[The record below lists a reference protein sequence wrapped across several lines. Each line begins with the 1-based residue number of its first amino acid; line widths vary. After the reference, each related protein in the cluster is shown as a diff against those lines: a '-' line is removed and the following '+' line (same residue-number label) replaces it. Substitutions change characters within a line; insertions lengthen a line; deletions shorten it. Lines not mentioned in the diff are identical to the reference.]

1 VLTRVFDL
9 AVLALCAVAV
19 LLPRPD
25 VQVQPGLK
33 LDAQR
38 LERVAELEAQLA
50 ADPGEPAAALE
61 LSDLFMDGKRPD
73 WALSTVTRALDRAP
87 SDHRLYTR
95 RSLALAD
102 HFEAGDAYQAAAR
115 ALALCDAG
123 SSVPCA
129 APERMRIQLLHDTLD
144 RVKDIDMRSDPNT
157 AKERILRALKPA
169 YVPRPKAASP
179 AQPPA
184 PATAPAAPQK

>member
-1 VLTRVFDL
+1 VLNRVLDL

-25 VQVQPGLK
+25 VKVQPGLK

-50 ADPGEPAAALE
+50 ADPGEPGAALE
-61 LSDLFMDGKRPD
+61 LSDLFLDGRRPD

-87 SDHRLYTR
+87 QDHRLYTR

-102 HFEAGDAYQAAAR
+102 HFESGPAYQAAAR

-123 SSVPCA
+123 SAVKCGDA
-129 APERMRIQLLHDTLD
+129 ERTRLQLLHDTLA
-144 RVKDIDMRSDPNT
+144 RVKDIDMRTDPNT

-169 YVPRPKAASP
+169 YLPNPK
-179 AQPPA
+179 PPA
-184 PATAPAAPQK
+184 K

>member
-25 VQVQPGLK
+25 VQVQPGLR
-33 LDAQR
+33 LDGQR

-50 ADPGEPAAALE
+50 ADPGEPGMALE

-73 WALSTVTRALDRAP
+73 WALSTVTRALERAP
-87 SDHRLYTR
+87 RDHRLYMR

-102 HFEAGDAYQAAAR
+102 HFEAGAAYEAAAR

-123 SSVPCA
+123 SSVTCS
-129 APERMRIQLLHDTLD
+129 APERMRIQLLHDTLI

-169 YVPRPKAASP
+169 YVPPPRTSP
-179 AQPPA
+179 TP
-184 PATAPAAPQK
+184 TK